1 MGEQRPGRKTESIEK
16 DSDTMKDQ
24 CDGKAIMHTMNKVI
38 QCNDKK
44 GERKEEARRSSAE
57 EAAERELMKL
67 HEMSHPVLVFDY
79 KSQQSGMNAPT
90 ISALGSYQGWQEIEV
105 TVDSGACDTVMPLS
119 LCSDIP
125 RHESE
130 QQRSGMEYEVA
141 NGACIRN
148 EGERRC
154 LMMTNCASGPK
165 RIVSQVADVHKALLS
180 ISPIADAGYEC
191 HLGAHG
197 GCLLDVHT
205 GETIPIARKGNLY
218 VMKAWIKDDQEDT
231 PAQGFARQG

>member
-1 MGEQRPGRKTESIEK
+1 M
-16 DSDTMKDQ
+16 
-24 CDGKAIMHTMNKVI
+24 
-38 QCNDKK
+38 
-44 GERKEEARRSSAE
+44 
-57 EAAERELMKL
+57 L
-67 HEMSHPVLVFDY
+67 HDISNAVLVYDHTHR
-79 KSQQSGMNAPT
+79 QGGMNAPT

-105 TVDSGACDTVMPLS
+105 TVDSGACNIDMPLS

-130 QQRSGMEYEVA
+130 QQRSGMVYEVA
-141 NGACIRN
+141 NGASIRN

-154 LMMTNCASGPK
+154 LIMTKYASGPK

-180 ISPIADAGYEC
+180 ITRIADAGYEC

-218 VMKAWIKDDQEDT
+218 VMKAWVKDD
-231 PAQGFARQG
+231 

>member
-1 MGEQRPGRKTESIEK
+1 
-16 DSDTMKDQ
+16 
-24 CDGKAIMHTMNKVI
+24 
-38 QCNDKK
+38 
-44 GERKEEARRSSAE
+44 
-57 EAAERELMKL
+57 
-67 HEMSHPVLVFDY
+67 MSHSVLVFDY
-79 KSQQSGMNAPT
+79 KSRQSGMNAPT

-130 QQRSGMEYEVA
+130 QQRSGLEYEVA

-154 LMMTNCASGPK
+154 LMMTKYANGPK
-165 RIVSQVADVHKALLS
+165 RIVFQVADVHKALLS
-180 ISPIADAGYEC
+180 ITRIADAGYEC
-191 HLGAHG
+191 HLGARG
-197 GCLLDVHT
+197 GRLLDVHT

-218 VMKAWIKDDQEDT
+218 VMKASVKNDS
-231 PAQGFARQG
+231 